1 MTPAVWAARLP
12 WSVVLLC
19 DLDEWA
25 AEQVVRVLAPMAY
38 GFKEPDHLIALALLA
53 VLTVVGTVVVGFAT
67 ESQGWFLF
75 GAIAFVFWATIF
87 FIAAL
92 PALLFA
98 GSAKAV
104 LGVLFRE
111 TPVAAAVG
119 EKKK

>member
-1 MTPAVWAARLP
+1 MSPLM
-12 WSVVLLC
+12 
-19 DLDEWA
+19 
-25 AEQVVRVLAPMAY
+25 RVLGAAIGAVSM
-38 GFKEPDHLIALALLA
+38 GFECLLWGGVDLTRRVLSPKYIGGLIALALLA